1 MRSEIRKL
9 GKMRAEGQIVKQC
22 ITPKISVRAEV
33 FSLQNGVFGGFFS
46 A

>member
-1 MRSEIRKL
+1 MLRQIIKL
-9 GKMRAEGQIVKQC
+9 VTTRAGGQIVKQF

>member
-9 GKMRAEGQIVKQC
+9 GKMRAGGQIVKQC
-22 ITPKISVRAEV
+22 IRLKICFMAAD
-33 FSLQNGVFGGFFS
+33 FSLRNGVFGGFFS